1 MKRSTTALV
10 IMIVSGIVGYFA
22 GAFLGGALSG
32 SILFVLIAG
41 IACIVDAIDAG
52 TTKGKD

>member
-22 GAFLGGALSG
+22 GAFLGSGLGG
-32 SILFVLIAG
+32 SILFALIAG

-52 TTKGKD
+52 NPKDED